1 MVRELMVEESAFGVP
16 IGTPALRGVFEGA
29 DEREPK
35 PGTDYGVGL
44 EWKFRIT
51 QEGEFKGRVVSRT
64 TSLKPTPKNA
74 CGRMLAGLTGNAAAV
89 GNRVVIANYIGK
101 EYVLMFEPN
110 ASGNGTRVAMIS
122 PVNGAAPP
130 AGNTNGTAHK
140 AVSSAPPPPPPE
152 PPPDAPEATQIGRF
166 WVVLKKGQ
174 PPTLEEAKTVQDFI
188 SVEKPPLNKFYVCPE
203 GGQTW
208 KPAHEC
214 GFTSDI
220 PW

>member
-1 MVRELMVEESAFGVP
+1 MVRELTVEESAFGVP

-29 DEREPK
+29 DERDPK
-35 PGTDYGVGL
+35 QGTDYGIDL
-44 EWKFRIT
+44 EWKYRIT
-51 QEGEFKGRVVSRT
+51 QEGPYKGRLVSRT
-64 TSLKPTPKNA
+64 TSLKPTLKNA
-74 CGRMLAGLTGNAAAV
+74 CGRMLSGLTGSATAV
-89 GNRVVIANYIGK
+89 GTRVVIANYIGK
-101 EYVLMFEPN
+101 VYDIMFEPN
-110 ASGNGTRVAMIS
+110 QAGTGTRVAAVS

-130 AGNTNGTAHK
+130 TSHANGTGPK
-140 AVSSAPPPPPPE
+140 AAPAPPPPPPE
-152 PPPDAPEATQIGRF
+152 PPPDAPEATQIGCF

-174 PPTLEEAKTVQDFI
+174 PPTLEEAKTIQDFI